1 MEVSGTDK
9 KSIFLKKPKLM
20 YIGVYRHSSGGW
32 MNKLHCHD
40 FCEIML
46 VKSGSGKFR
55 VDDETFPFKTGDMI
69 VCNPR
74 VMHNEFFDDDV
85 TADIMF
91 LDIARVLV
99 EGCPSGSLVQD
110 APFRIV
116 NTGAFYDRIMGY
128 CDQLLWENELKP
140 AYFSV
145 ISDSL
150 LTILVSFVLRLT
162 SRQADEIFESKRT
175 YTEVKDFLDKNFT
188 TIDTIDNV
196 CRSLYINKY
205 YLTHLFKDTL
215 GIPPLKYLIKK
226 RISLAKKLLAE
237 TDEPIGDV
245 AKACGYVDVAYFC
258 RVFKNVEGVTP
269 LAYRRLNCG
278 NAPENPSERKD

>member
-20 YIGVYRHSSGGW
+20 YIGVYRHTGGGW

-46 VKSGSGKFR
+46 VKSGTGKFR
-55 VDDETFPFKTGDMI
+55 VDDEIFDYKTGDMI

-74 VMHNEFFDDDV
+74 VMHNEFFDDGV

-91 LDIARVLV
+91 LGIARVLI
-99 EGCPSGSLVQD
+99 EGYPSGSLVQD
-110 APFRIV
+110 APFRVV
-116 NTGAFYDRIMGY
+116 NTGSFYDRIMDY

-226 RISLAKKLLAE
+226 RIALAKKLLSE
-237 TDEPIGDV
+237 TNKPIGDV

-269 LAYRRLNCG
+269 LAYRRATAS
-278 NAPENPSERKD
+278 NASENPSERKE

>member
-1 MEVSGTDK
+1 MELSGTDK

-20 YIGVYRHSSGGW
+20 YIGVYRHSHGGW

-55 VDDETFPFKTGDMI
+55 VNDETYPFQKGDMI

-74 VMHNEFFDDDV
+74 VMHNEFFDDGV
-85 TADIMF
+85 STDIMF
-91 LDIARVLV
+91 LGIARVLI
-99 EGCPSGSLVQD
+99 EGYPSGALLKD
-110 APFRIV
+110 AEFRLV
-116 NTGAFYDRIMGY
+116 NTGAFYDRVMGY

-150 LTILVSFVLRLT
+150 LKILVSFVLRLT
-162 SRQADEIFESKRT
+162 SRRAEEIFESKRT
-175 YTEVKDFLDKNFT
+175 YTEVKEFLDNNFT

-226 RISLAKKLLAE
+226 RVSLAKKLLAE
-237 TDEPIGDV
+237 TDKPIGDV

-258 RVFKNVEGVTP
+258 RVFKNVEGTTP
-269 LAYRRLNCG
+269 LAYRRLSRG
-278 NAPENPSERKD
+278 NAPEPDSERKD

>member
-1 MEVSGTDK
+1 MELSGTDK

-20 YIGVYRHSSGGW
+20 YIGVYRHSHGGW

-55 VDDETFPFKTGDMI
+55 VNDETYPFQKGDMI

-74 VMHNEFFDDDV
+74 VMHNEFFDDGV
-85 TADIMF
+85 SADIMF
-91 LDIARVLV
+91 LGIARVLI
-99 EGCPSGSLVQD
+99 EGYPSGALLKD
-110 APFRIV
+110 AEFRLV
-116 NTGAFYDRIMGY
+116 NTGAFYDRVMGY

-150 LTILVSFVLRLT
+150 LKILVSFVLRLT
-162 SRQADEIFESKRT
+162 SRRAEEIFESKRT
-175 YTEVKDFLDKNFT
+175 YTEVKEFLDNNFT

-215 GIPPLKYLIKK
+215 GIPPLK
-226 RISLAKKLLAE
+226 
-237 TDEPIGDV
+237 
-245 AKACGYVDVAYFC
+245 
-258 RVFKNVEGVTP
+258 
-269 LAYRRLNCG
+269 
-278 NAPENPSERKD
+278 

>member
-20 YIGVYRHSSGGW
+20 YIGVYRHTHGGW

-46 VKSGSGKFR
+46 VKSGTGKFR
-55 VDDETFPFKTGDMI
+55 VDDEIFSFTKGDMV

-74 VMHNEFFDDDV
+74 VMHHEFFDDGV

-91 LDIARVLV
+91 LGIARVMV
-99 EGCPSGSLVQD
+99 EGYPSGSLVQD

-162 SRQADEIFESKRT
+162 SRQANEIFESKRT

-188 TIDTIDNV
+188 TID
-196 CRSLYINKY
+196 
-205 YLTHLFKDTL
+205 THLFKDTL

-237 TDEPIGDV
+237 TDKSIGDV

-269 LAYRRLNCG
+269 LAYRRLSAG

>member
-20 YIGVYRHSSGGW
+20 YIGVYRHTRGGW

-55 VDDETFPFKTGDMI
+55 VDDEAFPFTKGDMI

-74 VMHNEFFDDDV
+74 VMHNEFFDDGV

-91 LDIARVLV
+91 LGIARVVV
-99 EGCPSGSLVQD
+99 EGYPSGALVQD

-162 SRQADEIFESKRT
+162 SRQANEIFESKRT
-175 YTEVKDFLDKNFT
+175 YTEVKDFFDKNFT

-237 TDEPIGDV
+237 TDKSIGDV
-245 AKACGYVDVAYFC
+245 AKACGYLDVAYFC
-258 RVFKNVEGVTP
+258 RVFKNVENVTP
-269 LAYRRLNCG
+269 LAYRRSTRG

>member
-20 YIGVYRHSSGGW
+20 YIGVYRPSNGW
-32 MNKLHCHD
+32 MSDLHCHD
-40 FCEIML
+40 FCEIMI
-46 VKSGSGKFR
+46 VKNGSGKFR
-55 VDDETFPFKTGDMI
+55 VDDETYPFKSGDMI
-69 VCNPR
+69 ICNPR
-74 VMHNEFFDDDV
+74 VMHTEFFDYGV
-85 TADIMF
+85 PADIMF
-91 LDIARVLV
+91 LGIARVLI
-99 EGCPSGSLVQD
+99 EGYPSCSLVQD
-110 APFRIV
+110 APFKITD
-116 NTGAFYDRIMGY
+116 TGSFYDRIMDY

-140 AYFSV
+140 SYFSV

-162 SRQADEIFESKRT
+162 SHKAEEIFESKRT
-175 YTEVKDFLDKNFT
+175 YTEVKEFLDKNFT

-226 RISLAKKLLAE
+226 RIALAKKLLAE
-237 TDEPIGDV
+237 TDNSVGDV
-245 AKACGYVDVAYFC
+245 AKACGYVDVAYFS
-258 RVFKNVEGVTP
+258 RVFKNIEGVTP
-269 LAYRRLNCG
+269 IAYRKSTTE
-278 NAPENPSERKD
+278 NATENDSERKD